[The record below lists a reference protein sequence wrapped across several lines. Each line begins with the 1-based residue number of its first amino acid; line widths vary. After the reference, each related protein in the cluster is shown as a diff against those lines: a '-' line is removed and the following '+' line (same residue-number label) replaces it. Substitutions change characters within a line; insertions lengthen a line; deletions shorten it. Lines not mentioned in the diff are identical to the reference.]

1 MTEWELIV
9 GLVKLIG
16 QLVWLVLRLLWWL
29 LRSLVK
35 LVKLAL
41 PKPLESRLSSDLG
54 SEAQV
59 VVAERPRPGAVQR
72 ATVDRRNRFDDA
84 LAALERRAGGM
95 AEAARL
101 ERANRRF
108 VQALT
113 EFFPEELARVRKLSR
128 DTKGELRPGLERA
141 PVALGGVLDEIDT
154 LMEQRR
160 DPELRAALGDADRL
174 AEVCYQPIIDFARAK
189 GLALTSSFPA
199 TQLTEFDLA
208 IWTGFIPTSIAPIFL
223 PRTFFE
229 RAAWWPALCHEI
241 GHDFLASVRGLEP
254 RLRADLNLP
263 SAEVGSRPLAFNL
276 YGDDLDLDLDQLP
289 RLFGG
294 WFEELFCDVF
304 GTMMCGPAYVATMKI
319 LFAAQ
324 SDVREV
330 LIASFDDSGQRY
342 DPHPPRHLRLIAGC
356 AVLERAGLHTDAKRL
371 RAEWDARHTAQG
383 RGPDRILFQ
392 VGRSLIGLPLE
403 LFTPII
409 TRFVEQLYAGP
420 CEGLGGFGLQDLTG
434 LDYGPHEHAEGL
446 RARDALLR
454 GQVPIVRDPRAV
466 VAGAVFAAFARPDSE
481 ARILENAR
489 AAIPALGTSETR
501 PDALADGD
509 STASGLRLDRA
520 ALVDAFVLRE
530 VLTRPRTRARRF

>member
-1 MTEWELIV
+1 MGEWESLV
-9 GLVKLIG
+9 GLIKLIG
-16 QLVWLVLRLLWWL
+16 QLIWLVLRLLWWL

-41 PKPLESRLSSDLG
+41 PKPLASRISSVQA

-59 VVAERPRPGAVQR
+59 VVAERSRPAVVQR
-72 ATVDRRNRFDDA
+72 AAADRRIRFDGA
-84 LAALERRAGGM
+84 LVALERRAAGM
-95 AEAARL
+95 AEAARF

-108 VQALT
+108 VHALT
-113 EFFPEELARVRKLSR
+113 EFFPEELARVRLVARS
-128 DTKGELRPGLERA
+128 TGELRPGLERA
-141 PVALGGVLDEIDT
+141 AAALGGVLDEIDS

-174 AEVCYQPIIDFARAK
+174 AEVCYQPIIDFARARDYP
-189 GLALTSSFPA
+189 LTSSYPV

-208 IWTGFIPTSIAPIFL
+208 IWVGFIPTSIAPIFL

-263 SAEVGSRPLAFNL
+263 SAEIGSRPLTFDR
-276 YGDDLDLDLDQLP
+276 YGDELSLDLDQLP
-289 RLFGG
+289 RLFGC

-304 GTMMCGPAYVATMKI
+304 GTMMCGPAYVATMQR
-319 LFAAQ
+319 LFAAR
-324 SDVREV
+324 SDVREI
-330 LIASFDDSGQRY
+330 LIVSFDDTGQRY
-342 DPHPPRHLRLIAGC
+342 DPHPPRQLRLMAGC

-371 RAEWDARHTAQG
+371 RAEWEARHTVQD

-392 VGRSLIGLPLE
+392 VGRGLLALPLE
-403 LFTPII
+403 LFTPIV

-420 CEGLGGFGLQDLTG
+420 CEALGGFGLQDVTG

-454 GQVPIVRDPRAV
+454 NQVPIVRDPRAV
-466 VAGAVFAAFARPDSE
+466 VAGAVFAAFARPE
-481 ARILENAR
+481 AEAKILENAR
-489 AAIPALGTSETR
+489 AAIPALGTSETL
-501 PDALADGD
+501 PDALADSGD
-509 STASGLRLDRA
+509 VADGLRLDPA
-520 ALVDAFVLRE
+520 ALVDAFVLRA
-530 VLTRPRTRARRF
+530 VFTRPRARRF